1 MKAWK
6 QLDIITLICISYRIQ
21 MFDDVLPCFH
31 LNKHFEI
38 LLQNSRLTNCWKRI
52 SGCKFIFLMLLYF
65 YLNTFRC
72 SNSSNPLIK
81 TSFLFLFLCFS
92 PAGTIFL
99 FFTLN
104 AFCSF
109 YMLSLKTFT
118 IFQLIEKANW
128 IFLSAFGIFS
138 LCFSTETTNK
148 AITDC
153 TTLLNTMYSHDACE
167 NINHQVEVCWK
178 PWNRFCTIW
187 C

>member
-1 MKAWK
+1 MFKFFESINK
-6 QLDIITLICISYRIQ
+6 NFLLLLIS
-21 MFDDVLPCFH
+21 
-31 LNKHFEI
+31 
-38 LLQNSRLTNCWKRI
+38 
-52 SGCKFIFLMLLYF
+52 
-65 YLNTFRC
+65 
-72 SNSSNPLIK
+72 
-81 TSFLFLFLCFS
+81 LFFFF

-153 TTLLNTMYSHDACE
+153 TTLLNTIYSHDACE

-178 PWNRFCTIW
+178 PSNRLVLNKIAMCNESFFFTDSFFPIFLVVHSNRLK
-187 C
+187 